1 MIIQIMKDFER
12 ENEDNVKQSD
22 IVERMV
28 KKIELENSERQTSV
42 EKSLETSKRVQNV
55 IQYLISN
62 ENILMIS
69 QDAKVKN
76 DRYVTMNVN
85 VDLANLEG
93 QLSGGAQQNY

>member
-12 ENEDNVKQSD
+12 DNEDNVKQSD

-28 KKIELENSERQTSV
+28 QKIELENTERQTSI
-42 EKSLETSKRVQNV
+42 EKTLETSKRVQNV
-55 IQYLISN
+55 IQYLINN

-76 DRYVTMNVN
+76 DRYLTMNVN
-85 VDLANLEG
+85 VDLSNLGG
-93 QLSGGAQQNY
+93 QLGNNQAAY